1 MTAAAD
7 FQPETDAPE
16 NPEVVENETTAAA
29 DAADVENADASAPA
43 EDTADAPEAE
53 SPESDAPEADA
64 PEADAPEAEAADS
77 ADSAATE
84 ESPEAD
90 APADAEG
97 SSAAESPEAADAVES
112 DGSAEADVPEDSEA
126 AADADVSADVDAS
139 PDADVSADVD
149 ASPDAEASAQVDH
162 DAEVAP
168 DAAADAAAEVADIEV
183 VEVDVVE
190 VVDDSG
196 VVAVEV
202 VEVVVEAAPSAPA
215 PVPSAPPRSAPAP
228 SPAASSDEPWGRVDA
243 DGTVSVRE
251 AGGWRVVGQYPD
263 GSPEEALAYFE
274 RKYNDLAGEVGLL
287 EVRHRRGGASAS
299 DLRSTARTIN
309 GKLEGAAA
317 VGDLASLVARI
328 AALTE
333 ALAAESETEAAA
345 AREAVDE
352 AVKARTELVEKA
364 EALAA
369 RDPRTVQWKQAT
381 TELNSLFDQWQS
393 QQQNGPRLPKST
405 AQQLW
410 KRFRDARATVDKHRR
425 AFYAELDEAHKGVR
439 DRKTRLV
446 EKAEALASKG
456 EDGIPAYRELLD
468 QWKTA
473 GRAGK
478 KVDDA
483 LWARF
488 KAAGDAL
495 YGARIEREAADA
507 EASRE
512 KIDLKRA
519 LLEEAKVV
527 ADERDIAKAR
537 ATLTGVQRRWDEVG
551 RIFPRDAERALDDEL
566 RRIETALRSR
576 EEADWKRNDPEQKAR
591 ANDMTRQ
598 LTDAIQ
604 KLEDELEAAK
614 KSGDKKAIA
623 NATDALEARRAWLKA
638 LGG

>member
-1 MTAAAD
+1 MTAAAEPKPD
-7 FQPETDAPE
+7 TDAPE
-16 NPEVVENETTAAA
+16 SPETAGSEANTADDVAATENDAVTTADDAVAEDSPEAA
-29 DAADVENADASAPA
+29 IEPEATAEAEPEATAEAEAPA
-43 EDTADAPEAE
+43 EAEAEPVAPAEAEATAVAESGATAEAEAEAAPEAE
-53 SPESDAPEADA
+53 LEATA
-64 PEADAPEAEAADS
+64 
-77 ADSAATE
+77 
-84 ESPEAD
+84 
-90 APADAEG
+90 
-97 SSAAESPEAADAVES
+97 
-112 DGSAEADVPEDSEA
+112 
-126 AADADVSADVDAS
+126 
-139 PDADVSADVD
+139 
-149 ASPDAEASAQVDH
+149 
-162 DAEVAP
+162 
-168 DAAADAAAEVADIEV
+168 VADTTTE
-183 VEVDVVE
+183 
-190 VVDDSG
+190 
-196 VVAVEV
+196 
-202 VEVVVEAAPSAPA
+202 
-215 PVPSAPPRSAPAP
+215 
-228 SPAASSDEPWGRVDA
+228 PAASTSDSGAGAVSPADVLAAMGARPASRPAPGASDEPWGRVDD

-263 GSPEEALAYFE
+263 GSAEEALAYFE
-274 RKYNDLAGEVGLL
+274 RKYADLASEVTLL

-299 DLRSTARTIN
+299 DLRATARTLHA
-309 GKLEGAAA
+309 KLDGAAA
-317 VGDLASLVARI
+317 VGDLASLEARLS
-328 AALTE
+328 ALTE
-333 ALAAESETEAAA
+333 MLAGESAAEAAA
-345 AREAVDE
+345 AREAVDD

-369 RDPRTVQWKQAT
+369 RDPRSVQWKQAT
-381 TELNSLFDQWQS
+381 AELNALFDQWQS
-393 QQQNGPRLPKST
+393 QQQHGPRLPKST

-439 DRKTRLV
+439 ERKTRLV
-446 EKAEALASKG
+446 EKAEALAPKG

-512 KIDLKRA
+512 KIEAKRA
-519 LLEEAKVV
+519 LLEEAKAV
-527 ADERDIAKAR
+527 ADERDLAKAR
-537 ATLTGVQRRWDEVG
+537 TLLTSVQRQWDDIG
-551 RIFPRDAERALDDEL
+551 RIFPRDAERSLDDEL
-566 RRIETALRSR
+566 RKIEQALRSR
-576 EEADWKRNDPEQKAR
+576 EETDWKRNNPETKAR

-614 KSGDKKAIA
+614 KSGDKRAIA
-623 NATDALEARRAWLKA
+623 AASEALEARRSWLKA

>member
-7 FQPETDAPE
+7 PQPETDAPE
-16 NPEVVENETTAAA
+16 LPENGEPETTSAPDENLAENPVADDAVEA
-29 DAADVENADASAPA
+29 DAAPAVDAAP
-43 EDTADAPEAE
+43 ETADTEAAEAE
-53 SPESDAPEADA
+53 SGGVESG
-64 PEADAPEAEAADS
+64 EAE
-77 ADSAATE
+77 
-84 ESPEAD
+84 
-90 APADAEG
+90 G
-97 SSAAESPEAADAVES
+97 
-112 DGSAEADVPEDSEA
+112 GSAEAAGVESG
-126 AADADVSADVDAS
+126 V
-139 PDADVSADVD
+139 
-149 ASPDAEASAQVDH
+149 
-162 DAEVAP
+162 
-168 DAAADAAAEVADIEV
+168 EV
-183 VEVDVVE
+183 VEIVE
-190 VVDDSG
+190 VVEDAEGD

-202 VEVVVEAAPSAPA
+202 TEIVVEE
-215 PVPSAPPRSAPAP
+215 PVP
-228 SPAASSDEPWGRVDA
+228 AAAASDEPWGRVDE

-263 GSPEEALAYFE
+263 GSSEEALAYFE
-274 RKYNDLAGEVGLL
+274 RKYADLASEVTLL

-299 DLRSTARTIN
+299 DLRATARTVN
-309 GKLEGAAA
+309 GKLVDAAA
-317 VGDLASLVARI
+317 VGDLASLVARV
-328 AALTE
+328 ASLTE
-333 ALAAESETEAAA
+333 ALAAQTETEAVA
-345 AREAVDE
+345 AREAVDD

-381 TELNSLFDQWQS
+381 SEINGLFDQWQS

-446 EKAEALASKG
+446 EKAEALAPKG
-456 EDGIPAYRELLD
+456 EDGIPAYRDLLD
-468 QWKTA
+468 EWKTA

-495 YGARIEREAADA
+495 YGARVEREAADA

-512 KIDLKRA
+512 KIDAKRA
-519 LLEEAKVV
+519 LLDEAKAVG
-527 ADERDIAKAR
+527 DERDIAKAR
-537 ATLTGVQRRWDEVG
+537 SILTGIQRQWDEIG
-551 RIFPRDAERALDDEL
+551 RIFPRDAERSLDDEL
-566 RRIETALRSR
+566 RRIENALRGR
-576 EEADWKRNDPEQKAR
+576 EDADWKRNDPEQKAR

-604 KLEDELEAAK
+604 KLEDELAAAK

-623 NATDALEARRAWLKA
+623 QASDALEARKTWLKA

>member
-16 NPEVVENETTAAA
+16 TTGADDNETAAVADDAAAPADDTTDA
-29 DAADVENADASAPA
+29 DAATAVDDTAEAESAEPA
-43 EDTADAPEAE
+43 EDGPAGDAASEQTPDEGA
-53 SPESDAPEADA
+53 SGGSDAAD
-64 PEADAPEAEAADS
+64 
-77 ADSAATE
+77 
-84 ESPEAD
+84 
-90 APADAEG
+90 
-97 SSAAESPEAADAVES
+97 
-112 DGSAEADVPEDSEA
+112 
-126 AADADVSADVDAS
+126 
-139 PDADVSADVD
+139 
-149 ASPDAEASAQVDH
+149 
-162 DAEVAP
+162 
-168 DAAADAAAEVADIEV
+168 

-190 VVDDSG
+190 IDVVEVVEDSEVVAAEVIG
-196 VVAVEV
+196 VAEVVEDGDVVAVEV
-202 VEVVVEAAPSAPA
+202 VDVVVEAAPSA
-215 PVPSAPPRSAPAP
+215 
-228 SPAASSDEPWGRVDA
+228 DEPWGRVDE

-251 AGGWRVVGQYPD
+251 ADGWRVVGQYPD
-263 GSPEEALAYFE
+263 GSAEEALAYFE
-274 RKYNDLAGEVGLL
+274 RKYNDLASEVTLL

-309 GKLEGAAA
+309 GKLDGAAA
-317 VGDLASLVARI
+317 VGDLASLVARV

-333 ALAAESETEAAA
+333 TLAAESATEAVA
-345 AREAVDE
+345 AREAVDD
-352 AVKARTELVEKA
+352 AVEARTQLVEKA

-381 TELNSLFDQWQS
+381 ADLNALFDQWQS

-446 EKAEALASKG
+446 EKAEALAPKG

-519 LLEEAKVV
+519 LLEEAKAVG
-527 ADERDIAKAR
+527 DERDIAKAR
-537 ATLTGVQRRWDEVG
+537 SVLTGIQRRWDEIG
-551 RIFPRDAERALDDEL
+551 RIFPRDTERSLDDEL
-566 RRIETALRSR
+566 RRVENALRSR
-576 EEADWKRNDPEQKAR
+576 EDADWKRNDPEQRAR

-598 LTDAIQ
+598 LNDAIQ

-623 NATDALEARRAWLKA
+623 NATDALEARRTWLKA

>member
-1 MTAAAD
+1 VTAAAD
-7 FQPETDAPE
+7 FPPETDDPE
-16 NPEVVENETTAAA
+16 TAGADDNETPAVADDAATVADTPTDADVAPAADDTAAA
-29 DAADVENADASAPA
+29 ESAEPAPLAGDGSESEETQDEAASEGSEAADVE
-43 EDTADAPEAE
+43 
-53 SPESDAPEADA
+53 
-64 PEADAPEAEAADS
+64 
-77 ADSAATE
+77 
-84 ESPEAD
+84 
-90 APADAEG
+90 
-97 SSAAESPEAADAVES
+97 
-112 DGSAEADVPEDSEA
+112 
-126 AADADVSADVDAS
+126 
-139 PDADVSADVD
+139 
-149 ASPDAEASAQVDH
+149 
-162 DAEVAP
+162 
-168 DAAADAAAEVADIEV
+168 IEL

-190 VVDDSG
+190 VVQDSEVLAVEVIG
-196 VVAVEV
+196 VAEVVEDGEVVAVEV
-202 VEVVVEAAPSAPA
+202 VDVAVETGPSA
-215 PVPSAPPRSAPAP
+215 
-228 SPAASSDEPWGRVDA
+228 DEPWGRVDE

-251 AGGWRVVGQYPD
+251 ADGWRVVGQYPD
-263 GSPEEALAYFE
+263 GSAEEALAYFE
-274 RKYNDLAGEVGLL
+274 RKYNDLASEVTLL

-317 VGDLASLVARI
+317 VGDLASLVARV

-333 ALAAESETEAAA
+333 TLAAESATEAVA
-345 AREAVDE
+345 AREAVDD

-364 EALAA
+364 EVLAA

-381 TELNSLFDQWQS
+381 AELNALFDQWQS

-446 EKAEALASKG
+446 EKAEALAPKG

-512 KIDLKRA
+512 KIELKRA
-519 LLEEAKVV
+519 LLDEAKAVG
-527 ADERDIAKAR
+527 DERDIAKAR
-537 ATLTGVQRRWDEVG
+537 SILTGIQRRWDEIG
-551 RIFPRDAERALDDEL
+551 RIFPRDTERSLDDEL
-566 RRIETALRSR
+566 RRVENALRSR
-576 EEADWKRNDPEQKAR
+576 EDADWKRNDPEQKAR

-598 LTDAIQ
+598 LNDAIQ

-623 NATDALEARRAWLKA
+623 NATDALEARRTWLKA

>member
-1 MTAAAD
+1 VTAAAD

-16 NPEVVENETTAAA
+16 TAGADENQTPAVDDDAATATDVTADANAAA
-29 DAADVENADASAPA
+29 PEESEPADDAPAGDAAETEQPSDETPAEESAPADVE
-43 EDTADAPEAE
+43 
-53 SPESDAPEADA
+53 
-64 PEADAPEAEAADS
+64 
-77 ADSAATE
+77 
-84 ESPEAD
+84 
-90 APADAEG
+90 
-97 SSAAESPEAADAVES
+97 V
-112 DGSAEADVPEDSEA
+112 
-126 AADADVSADVDAS
+126 
-139 PDADVSADVD
+139 
-149 ASPDAEASAQVDH
+149 
-162 DAEVAP
+162 
-168 DAAADAAAEVADIEV
+168 EV

-190 VVDDSG
+190 VVEDSEVVAVEVIEVAEVVEDG
-196 VVAVEV
+196 EVVAVEV
-202 VEVVVEAAPSAPA
+202 VDVVVEAAPSA
-215 PVPSAPPRSAPAP
+215 
-228 SPAASSDEPWGRVDA
+228 DEPWGRVDE

-251 AGGWRVVGQYPD
+251 ADGWRVVGQYPD
-263 GSPEEALAYFE
+263 GSAEEALAYFE
-274 RKYNDLAGEVGLL
+274 RKYTDLASEVTLL

-309 GKLEGAAA
+309 GKLDGAAA
-317 VGDLASLVARI
+317 VGDLASLVARV

-333 ALAAESETEAAA
+333 TLAAESATEAVA
-345 AREAVDE
+345 AREAVDD
-352 AVKARTELVEKA
+352 AVKARTELVDKA

-381 TELNSLFDQWQS
+381 AELNSLFDQWQS

-425 AFYAELDEAHKGVR
+425 AFYAELDEAHKDVR

-446 EKAEALASKG
+446 EKAEALAPKG

-519 LLEEAKVV
+519 LLEEAKAVG
-527 ADERDIAKAR
+527 DERDIAKAR
-537 ATLTGVQRRWDEVG
+537 SILTGIQRRWDEIG
-551 RIFPRDAERALDDEL
+551 RIFPRDTERSLDDEL
-566 RRIETALRSR
+566 RRVENALRTR
-576 EEADWKRNDPEQKAR
+576 EDADWKRNDPEQKAR

-623 NATDALEARRAWLKA
+623 NATDALEARRTWLKA

>member
-7 FQPETDAPE
+7 PQPETDAPE
-16 NPEVVENETTAAA
+16 LPENGEPETTSTPAETPVADEAVADEAVVDETVEA
-29 DAADVENADASAPA
+29 DAA
-43 EDTADAPEAE
+43 
-53 SPESDAPEADA
+53 
-64 PEADAPEAEAADS
+64 AEA
-77 ADSAATE
+77 
-84 ESPEAD
+84 
-90 APADAEG
+90 
-97 SSAAESPEAADAVES
+97 PEAADA
-112 DGSAEADVPEDSEA
+112 EAPEAADTEA
-126 AADADVSADVDAS
+126 ADTDAADA
-139 PDADVSADVD
+139 
-149 ASPDAEASAQVDH
+149 EAG
-162 DAEVAP
+162 
-168 DAAADAAAEVADIEV
+168 
-183 VEVDVVE
+183 VEVIEIVE
-190 VVDDSG
+190 VLEDTEGD

-202 VEVVVEAAPSAPA
+202 TEIVVEDSAPTA
-215 PVPSAPPRSAPAP
+215 DAG
-228 SPAASSDEPWGRVDA
+228 SDEPWGRVDE

-274 RKYNDLAGEVGLL
+274 RKYADLASEVTLL

-299 DLRSTARTIN
+299 DLRATARTIN
-309 GKLEGAAA
+309 GKLDGAAA
-317 VGDLASLVARI
+317 VGDLASLVARV

-333 ALAAESETEAAA
+333 TLAAQSETEAVA
-345 AREAVDE
+345 AREAVDD

-381 TELNSLFDQWQS
+381 AEINGLFDQWQS

-446 EKAEALASKG
+446 EKAEALAPKG
-456 EDGIPAYRELLD
+456 EDGIPAYRDLLD
-468 QWKTA
+468 EWKTA

-495 YGARIEREAADA
+495 YGARVEREAADA

-512 KIDLKRA
+512 KIEAKRA
-519 LLEEAKVV
+519 LLDEAKAVG
-527 ADERDIAKAR
+527 DERDIAKAR
-537 ATLTGVQRRWDEVG
+537 SILTGIQRQWDEIG
-551 RIFPRDAERALDDEL
+551 RIFPRDAERSLDDEL
-566 RRIETALRSR
+566 RRIENALRGR
-576 EEADWKRNDPEQKAR
+576 EDADWKRNDPEQKAR

-604 KLEDELEAAK
+604 KLEDELAAAK

-623 NATDALEARRAWLKA
+623 QASDALEARKSWLKA

>member
-1 MTAAAD
+1 VHPVTAAAD
-7 FQPETDAPE
+7 PQPETDAPE
-16 NPEVVENETTAAA
+16 LPENGEPETTSTPADTPVADEAVADETVEA
-29 DAADVENADASAPA
+29 DAAAA
-43 EDTADAPEAE
+43 EVPETADAEATE
-53 SPESDAPEADA
+53 TAD
-64 PEADAPEAEAADS
+64 AEAAD
-77 ADSAATE
+77 
-84 ESPEAD
+84 
-90 APADAEG
+90 AEG
-97 SSAAESPEAADAVES
+97 
-112 DGSAEADVPEDSEA
+112 G
-126 AADADVSADVDAS
+126 
-139 PDADVSADVD
+139 
-149 ASPDAEASAQVDH
+149 
-162 DAEVAP
+162 
-168 DAAADAAAEVADIEV
+168 
-183 VEVDVVE
+183 VDVVE
-190 VVDDSG
+190 IVEVVEDAEGD

-202 VEVVVEAAPSAPA
+202 TEIVVEESAPTA
-215 PVPSAPPRSAPAP
+215 EAG
-228 SPAASSDEPWGRVDA
+228 SDEPWGRVDE

-274 RKYNDLAGEVGLL
+274 RKYADLASEVTLL

-299 DLRSTARTIN
+299 DLRATARTIN
-309 GKLEGAAA
+309 GKLDGAAA
-317 VGDLASLVARI
+317 VGDLSSLVARV

-333 ALAAESETEAAA
+333 TLAAQSETEAVA
-345 AREAVDE
+345 AREAVDD

-381 TELNSLFDQWQS
+381 AEINGLFDQWQS

-446 EKAEALASKG
+446 EKAEALAPKG
-456 EDGIPAYRELLD
+456 EDGIPAYRDLLD
-468 QWKTA
+468 EWKTA

-495 YGARIEREAADA
+495 YGARVEREAADA

-512 KIDLKRA
+512 KIEAKRA
-519 LLEEAKVV
+519 LLDEAKAVG
-527 ADERDIAKAR
+527 DERDIAKAR
-537 ATLTGVQRRWDEVG
+537 SILTGIQRRWDEIG
-551 RIFPRDAERALDDEL
+551 RIFPRDAERSLDDEL
-566 RRIETALRSR
+566 RRIENALRGR
-576 EEADWKRNDPEQKAR
+576 EDADWKRNDPEQKAR

-604 KLEDELEAAK
+604 KLEDELAAAQ

-623 NATDALEARRAWLKA
+623 QASDALEARKSWLKA